1 VGKRKLDNKELQ
13 IEERRRFQ
21 KKLKRSMSAP
31 LLAKGSSFSCYLQLR
46 QPLSILTT
54 TPTIHTEGGGPYDAR
69 KTDLELTKDTKIPG
83 DRADR
88 LNIGLA
94 RSNSLEGN
102 EPANSD
108 NRCQN
113 VQKRTVQRPKSA
125 PCFSKN
131 GAVLYEISTDPGFSK
146 SL

>member
-1 VGKRKLDNKELQ
+1 
-13 IEERRRFQ
+13 
-21 KKLKRSMSAP
+21 MSAP
-31 LLAKGSSFSCYLQLR
+31 SLAIGRSSSCYLQLQ

-69 KTDLELTKDTKIPG
+69 KSDPELTKDTKIPR

-88 LNIGLA
+88 LNLGLA
-94 RSNSLEGN
+94 RSKSLEEN
-102 EPANSD
+102 KPANSD
-108 NRCQN
+108 N

-131 GAVLYEISTDPGFSK
+131 GVVLYEICTDPGFSK
-146 SL
+146 RL

>member
-1 VGKRKLDNKELQ
+1 
-13 IEERRRFQ
+13 
-21 KKLKRSMSAP
+21 MSAP

-69 KTDLELTKDTKIPG
+69 KTDPELTKDTKIPG

-88 LNIGLA
+88 LKIGLA

-113 VQKRTVQRPKSA
+113 VQKRTVQKPKST

-131 GAVLYEISTDPGFSK
+131 GVVCMKYPQILDFQE
-146 SL
+146 SLRQRVTGLRYI